1 MRVDYPFSAVVGED
15 DLKLSLQVVAVDP
28 TIGGVLIVGERGT
41 AKSTIARGMAALLPA
56 KATGEAAP
64 FVELPLGATEDR
76 VVGSLDVTKA
86 LREGQ
91 TQLRSGLLA
100 RADGGIL
107 YVDEVNLLPD
117 HLVDLLLD
125 AAASGWVTVERDG
138 VSAGE
143 AARFVLIGTMNPE
156 EGELR
161 PQLLD
166 RFGLAVHM
174 QGLVTPELR
183 TTAVARRLAF
193 DANPGRFIDQ
203 SRPEEDRLRVGVI
216 EARARLHQL
225 EVTSA
230 HLSSIARRSIEQSV
244 EGIRGDLAVIKT
256 ARALAAW
263 QKSPHIQ
270 DEHIRRAADFAL
282 AHRVRYAPRARAAS
296 SAPTTHAAPAT
307 SAIPATSPT
316 SSIPSTSATL
326 ATAPAPPAQ
335 VVGSV
340 DLLADADARHDR
352 GAPPRRASES
362 APSRRTP
369 RAKPYDHSGTLAVN
383 ETLTAAA
390 VKGPPPCE
398 GAPTAVSPTDLMQH
412 CRSRTNRSRVLF
424 VVDASGSMAAQR
436 RLQVAKGAALAM
448 LKSSRRHRDEVAL
461 MVFRGEGTDV
471 VLPFTNDV
479 ERIESALRDVPTGG
493 RTPLA
498 RALLDSVELLR
509 ERAPTTVLVLFT
521 DGRANVAVAGSDPID
536 PWEQALSV
544 CNSLAELC
552 RGALVV
558 DCEAGPITLGRP
570 RLLAEALQGE
580 CIPLHEL
587 ESSDLTIR
595 LRRKVSR

>member
-1 MRVDYPFSAVVGED
+1 MRIDYPFSAVVGEE
-15 DLKLSLQVVAVDP
+15 DLKLALQLVAVDP
-28 TIGGVLIVGERGT
+28 TIGGVLIVGQRGT
-41 AKSTIARGMAALLPA
+41 AKSTVARGLAALLPA
-56 KATGEAAP
+56 KPAGDAAP

-91 TQLRSGLLA
+91 TQLRSGLMA

-125 AAASGWVTVERDG
+125 AAARGWVTVERDG

-143 AARFVLIGTMNPE
+143 AARFVLIGTMNPQ

-166 RFGLAVHM
+166 RFGLAVQM
-174 QGLVTPELR
+174 QGLTSPELR

-193 DANPGRFIDQ
+193 DADPRGFVARA
-203 SRPEEDRLRVGVI
+203 RLEEDRLHQAVV
-216 EARARLHQL
+216 EARARLHQV

-230 HLSSIARRSIEQSV
+230 HLTAVASLSLEQRL

-263 QKSPHIQ
+263 QNAPQ
-270 DEHIRRAADFAL
+270 MLDEHIRRAADFAL
-282 AHRVRYAPRARAAS
+282 AHRAWQPPGAARRAYALPS
-296 SAPTTHAAPAT
+296 HAATAAPGGTPALPAT
-307 SAIPATSPT
+307 
-316 SSIPSTSATL
+316 PSTS
-326 ATAPAPPAQ
+326 APAPPAPL
-335 VVGSV
+335 VGSV
-340 DLLADADARHDR
+340 SLAIRADHDR
-352 GAPPRRASES
+352 MVSRRSDPTTT
-362 APSRRTP
+362 PSRRAL
-369 RAKPYDHSGTLAVN
+369 RAEPYDHLGTLAVN
-383 ETLTAAA
+383 ETLTVAAMRGSRAPAVGAA
-390 VKGPPPCE
+390 V
-398 GAPTAVSPTDLMQH
+398 SRSDLMQH
-412 CRSRTNRSRVLF
+412 SRSSPNRNSVLL

-448 LKSSRRHRDEVAL
+448 LKSARRHCDEVAL
-461 MVFRGEGTDV
+461 MVFRGDGTDL
-471 VLPFTNDV
+471 VLPFTSEV

-498 RALLDSVELLR
+498 QALLDCAQLLR
-509 ERAPTTVLVLFT
+509 ERASTIVVLFT
-521 DGRANVAVAGSDPID
+521 DGRANVALTGSGTAD
-536 PWEQALSV
+536 PWEQALAV
-544 CNSLAELC
+544 CNSLATLC

-558 DCEAGPITLGRP
+558 DCETGPITLGRP

-580 CIPLHEL
+580 YISLLEV

-595 LRRKVSR
+595 LRRRVAR